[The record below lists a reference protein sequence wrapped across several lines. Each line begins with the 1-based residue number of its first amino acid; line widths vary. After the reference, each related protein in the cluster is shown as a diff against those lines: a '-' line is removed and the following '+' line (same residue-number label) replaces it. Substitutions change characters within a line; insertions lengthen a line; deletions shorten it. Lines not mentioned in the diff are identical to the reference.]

1 MHFVWCIGELIYTC
15 NSSAWPLLCC
25 ATMCA
30 NRASSLHPTQAGH
43 FFKVG
48 EPRREGKSMVLSLAQ
63 QLAEQI
69 PRFLELLAPIVK
81 EYGSGNNLTLR
92 DAFEK

>member
-1 MHFVWCIGELIYTC
+1 
-15 NSSAWPLLCC
+15 
-25 ATMCA
+25 
-30 NRASSLHPTQAGH
+30 
-43 FFKVG
+43 
-48 EPRREGKSMVLSLAQ
+48 MVLSVAQ